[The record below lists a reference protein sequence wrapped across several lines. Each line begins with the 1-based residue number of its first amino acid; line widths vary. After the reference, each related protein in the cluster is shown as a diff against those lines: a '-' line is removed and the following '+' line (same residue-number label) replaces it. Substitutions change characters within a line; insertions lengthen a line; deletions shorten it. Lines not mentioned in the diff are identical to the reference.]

1 MKKAEEVPGITVSF
15 SIKFPFIMW
24 FKDYNKEKFIR
35 DLIAGV
41 TVAAV
46 YVPQAM
52 AYAMLA
58 GMPPI
63 HGLYVAFI
71 ATIVAAL
78 FGSSRFLNTGP
89 VAMTCLLSASV
100 LYGLGFEPQ
109 TPDWIRY
116 MALLAF
122 MVGLIRLTVGIFKL
136 GFMVDLIS
144 NSVVVGFTSA
154 GAMVIALSQFGHL
167 FGYKI
172 ERSTHIFDVVVDLVS
187 KIEMTN
193 PYTLAIGILA
203 YLIIWV
209 SRKISVYIP
218 GALIAVI
225 VTSFL
230 VYQFQLY
237 KFGVDIVGEVPQG
250 LPTPEP
256 PPFDFA
262 VMSKMWGGAFV
273 VAFFGLIEAVAIA
286 KTLAVRVGDKWDPNQ
301 ELIGQGLANI
311 AVSFFKGFPAGGSF
325 SRSSL
330 NFTLGAVTPLASVI
344 SGLLVGLTLFLLA
357 PAFYYL
363 PKAAL
368 AAIVLSAVINLIR
381 PQDILKLYRINK
393 VDGIVA
399 GLTFASVFFM
409 DLWVAITLGVLA
421 SLGSFVYKTMYPRI
435 VILTR
440 DPVSRTFVNAEKRDL
455 PECPQIMF
463 IRPNMSIYF
472 GNAQYVY
479 DYILEKVEEALASGR
494 PLKFVLIDMEAVN
507 YVDATGAQTIVRL
520 VEDIKKKGVEV
531 AFANIGCDVYPIL
544 ENAGFDKVVNQD
556 LVFNAKGEA
565 IGELFKRLD
574 HDYCREKCPYVVFDE
589 CLQVKP
595 KEKVE
600 QQKRVA

>member
-1 MKKAEEVPGITVSF
+1 MKKAEDVPGITITF
-15 SIKFPFIMW
+15 SLKLPFLLW
-24 FKDYNKEKFIR
+24 FRNYSKEAFLR

-41 TVAAV
+41 TVSAV
-46 YVPQAM
+46 YVPQSM

-71 ATIVAAL
+71 ATIVAAI

-100 LYGLGFEPQ
+100 LYGLDFEPM
-109 TPDWIRY
+109 TETWIKY
-116 MALLAF
+116 MALLAL
-122 MVGLIRLTVGIFKL
+122 MVGIIRLTVGLFKL
-136 GFMVDLIS
+136 GFIVDLIS
-144 NSVVVGFTSA
+144 NSVVIGFTSA
-154 GAMVIALSQFGHL
+154 GALVIALSQFGHL
-167 FGYKI
+167 FGYQI

-187 KIEMTN
+187 KLEMTN
-193 PYTLAIGILA
+193 PYTLSIGVLA
-203 YLIIWV
+203 YAIIWG
-209 SRKISVYIP
+209 SRKISKYLP

-225 VTSFL
+225 VTSLL
-230 VYQFQLY
+230 VYTFRLY
-237 KFGVDIVGEVPQG
+237 EKGVSIVGNVPQG
-250 LPTPEP
+250 LPSPELP
-256 PPFDFA
+256 PLDFD

-286 KTLAVRVGDKWDPNQ
+286 KTLAIRVGDKWDPNQ

-330 NFTLGAVTPLASVI
+330 NYALNAKTPLASVI
-344 SGLLVGLTLFLLA
+344 SGALVGLTLFLVA

-363 PKAAL
+363 PKASL

-381 PQDILKLYRINK
+381 PQDILKLYRINRI
-393 VDGIVA
+393 DGIVA

-409 DLWVAITLGVLA
+409 DLWVAITLGIVL

-435 VILTR
+435 LTLTR
-440 DPVSRTFVNAEKRDL
+440 DPNTRTFVNAEKSGL
-455 PECPQIMF
+455 PECPQILF

-479 DYILEKVEEALASGR
+479 DYILSKVEEEITKGR
-494 PLKFVLIDMEAVN
+494 PLRFVLIDMEAVN

-520 VEDIKKKGVEV
+520 VKDLKRMGVEV
-531 AFANIGCDVYPIL
+531 AFANIGCDAYTVL
-544 ENAGFDKVVNQD
+544 ENAGFVEAVNPD
-556 LVFNAKGEA
+556 LVFEAKGQA
-565 IGELFKRLD
+565 IGELFRKLD
-574 HDYCREKCPYVVFDE
+574 HDYCRKECRYEVFDE
-589 CLQVKP
+589 CRTVK
-595 KEKVE
+595 K
-600 QQKRVA
+600 

>member
-1 MKKAEEVPGITVSF
+1 MKAHEEVPGINVSF

-24 FKDYNKEKFIR
+24 FKDYNKEAFIR

-46 YVPQAM
+46 YVPQSM

-100 LYGLGFEPQ
+100 LYGLNFEPQ
-109 TPDWIRY
+109 TETWIKY

-122 MVGLIRLTVGIFKL
+122 MVGLIRLTVGLFKL
-136 GFMVDLIS
+136 GFIVDLIS
-144 NSVVVGFTSA
+144 NSVVIGFTSA
-154 GAMVIALSQFGHL
+154 GALVIALSQFGHL
-167 FGYKI
+167 FGYQI

-187 KIEMTN
+187 KLEMTN
-193 PYTLAIGILA
+193 PYTLGIGVLA
-203 YLIIWV
+203 YAIIWV
-209 SRKISVYIP
+209 SKRISPYIP
-218 GALIAVI
+218 GALLAVI
-225 VTSFL
+225 VTSVL
-230 VYQFQLY
+230 VYHFKLY
-237 KFGVDIVGEVPQG
+237 NFGVAIVGEVPQG
-250 LPTPEP
+250 LPDPEP

-262 VMSKMWGGAFV
+262 TMSKMWGGAFV

-286 KTLAVRVGDKWDPNQ
+286 KTLAIRAGDKWDPNQ

-330 NFTLGAVTPLASVI
+330 NFALNSKTPLASII
-344 SGLLVGLTLFLLA
+344 SGALVGFTLFALA

-363 PKAAL
+363 PKASL
-368 AAIVLSAVINLIR
+368 AAIVLSAVIGLIR
-381 PQDILKLYRINK
+381 PQDILKLYKINK
-393 VDGIVA
+393 VDGVVA

-409 DLWVAITLGVLA
+409 DLWVAITLGVIL

-440 DPVSRTFVNAEKRDL
+440 DPTTRTFVNAEKKGL

-479 DYILEKVEEALASGR
+479 DYIYSKVEDALFHGR
-494 PLKFVLIDMEAVN
+494 PLKFVLVDMEAVN
-507 YVDATGAQTIVRL
+507 YVDATGAETIVRL
-520 VEDIKKKGVEV
+520 VQDLQKLGVKV

-544 ENAGFDKVVNQD
+544 ENAGFDKVVD
-556 LVFNAKGEA
+556 HELVFDAKGQA
-565 IGELFKRLD
+565 IGKLFEKLD
-574 HDYCREKCPYVVFDE
+574 HDYCANSCKYVVFEE
-589 CLQVKP
+589 CKTVKP
-595 KEKVE
+595 KEKLKALTAV
-600 QQKRVA
+600 